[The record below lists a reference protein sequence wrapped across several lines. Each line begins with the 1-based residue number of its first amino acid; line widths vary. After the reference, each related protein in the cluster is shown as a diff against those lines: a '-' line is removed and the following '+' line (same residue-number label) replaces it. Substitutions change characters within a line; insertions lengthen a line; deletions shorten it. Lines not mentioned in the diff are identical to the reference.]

1 MISIIEIETP
11 IWSYWSRINFDAI
24 VFHHDVSEFR
34 RILHPSCI
42 DVITIP
48 VVIEYVMIEIRMI
61 A

>member
-11 IWSYWSRINFDAI
+11 VWPYWSRIHFDAI
-24 VFHHDVSEFR
+24 VFQHDVAECR
-34 RILHPSCI
+34 RILHPFCI

-48 VVIEYVMIEIRMI
+48 MVIEYVMIEIRMI